1 MHTIPMI
8 VMAYLMAGCETKA
21 EAFHDRASIAWVWC
35 IFSIGNFDLRKILR
49 MSNQRK
55 YYQKTIDQV
64 W

>member
-1 MHTIPMI
+1 MHTIPTI
-8 VMAYLMAGCETKA
+8 VMAYLMVGCQTKA
-21 EAFHDRASIAWVWC
+21 EIFHDRTSIAWVWR